1 MTIESESPYSQPS
14 IEILE
19 PVDSGLYG
27 SVYRAIQQ
35 PFGRQVAV
43 KIIKPD
49 MPNAADALAHGKLLA
64 RANHPAIVTVYGIEQ
79 VCIPGSAAIVPAII
93 MEWVEGEKFGKH
105 LGRERFTISQAAS
118 ICNGVLDG
126 IAYLHS
132 IGLCHGDLHLGNV
145 IVLPEGGVKIIDI
158 DANKDVSLARLSEKS
173 QDGAI
178 ASDIDYCR
186 GIVFKALRH
195 SELGLSALEEI
206 EVKLNAANSLFDLQ
220 QIVSLVLKQ
229 DAKSDEETPP
239 VSQAENQP
247 QVENSDE
254 STNWLLRT
262 AKFDCDDDTVIRLL
276 DTQSYFDLLRI
287 PYPSDRKGVLDR
299 FESEGL
305 IVRADQNWR
314 ITNLGAMLFAK
325 KLDQFDRLAR
335 KATRV
340 IVYDGNSK
348 IKTKADYPGGKG
360 YAVGFQG
367 LVEFVN
373 GLVPSNEVIEQALR
387 RDVKMFP
394 EIAVRE
400 LVANALIHQDFTES
414 GMSVMIE
421 LYNDRM
427 EISNPGEPF
436 ISPERFIDAYKSRN
450 EKLADLMRRLG
461 ICEEKGSGVD
471 KVISSVEAF
480 QLPPPDF
487 RVGMHRTSVVLFAHQ
502 ELEQMDRKDRI
513 RACYQHC
520 CLRYVMN
527 DRMTNQSLR
536 TRFKLPENRVATVSS
551 IITATTEAEKVKL
564 ADPTQTSTRY
574 RSYVPYWA

>member
-1 MTIESESPYSQPS
+1 M
-14 IEILE
+14 
-19 PVDSGLYG
+19 
-27 SVYRAIQQ
+27 SV
-35 PFGRQVAV
+35 
-43 KIIKPD
+43 
-49 MPNAADALAHGKLLA
+49 
-64 RANHPAIVTVYGIEQ
+64 T
-79 VCIPGSAAIVPAII
+79 
-93 MEWVEGEKFGKH
+93 
-105 LGRERFTISQAAS
+105 
-118 ICNGVLDG
+118 
-126 IAYLHS
+126 
-132 IGLCHGDLHLGNV
+132 
-145 IVLPEGGVKIIDI
+145 
-158 DANKDVSLARLSEKS
+158 
-173 QDGAI
+173 
-178 ASDIDYCR
+178 
-186 GIVFKALRH
+186 LR
-195 SELGLSALEEI
+195 
-206 EVKLNAANSLFDLQ
+206 KR
-220 QIVSLVLKQ
+220 K
-229 DAKSDEETPP
+229 
-239 VSQAENQP
+239 
-247 QVENSDE
+247 NSDE

-305 IVRADQNWR
+305 IVRSERNWK

-325 KLDQFDRLAR
+325 RLDQFDRLAR

-348 IKTKADYPGGKG
+348 IKTKADYPGSKG

-421 LYNDRM
+421 LYKDRM

-536 TRFKLPENRVATVSS
+536 TRFKLPENRVATVYS